1 MTVLS
6 EADPADK
13 ADVYGQLGLTL
24 TYDPAARRVKAE
36 ARPESI
42 MYVGTCPRGDLN
54 TRSREISPIEGNHEV
69 SVAGHT
75 PHPPARSFRMTSVPM
90 FTDLNPHNADAL
102 PSSGRTVGW
111 VCGRRDA

>member
-1 MTVLS
+1 MYPGGLMTVLS

-42 MYVGTCPRGDLN
+42 MYVGTCPRGD
-54 TRSREISPIEGNHEV
+54 
-69 SVAGHT
+69 
-75 PHPPARSFRMTSVPM
+75 SVPPRGG
-90 FTDLNPHNADAL
+90 TSPNRGSITS
-102 PSSGRTVGW
+102 PS
-111 VCGRRDA
+111 